1 VSGSQGMAEFLLDT
15 ARVVLVPGDAF
26 GSDRHLRIS
35 FACADAVIEEGLSS
49 MIAALARL
57 R

>member
-1 VSGSQGMAEFLLDT
+1 MAEFLLDT

-35 FACADAVIEEGLSS
+35 FACAETVIEEGLSS
-49 MIAALARL
+49 MIAVLARL